1 MRYYDKK
8 LNILCFD
15 AKDLT
20 DLFET
25 PNKKQIWEEL
35 IKRGYSLK
43 KLPSTKAEM
52 VEIISS
58 INIIHDKED
67 VEIFLALYAFLKFYP
82 SDSKICYLLKTN
94 VDPTTINTLELFKKS
109 LKEYDITDF
118 IFMTKEGLIA
128 HQLKGYY
135 GHISLDELFDYIK
148 NVLLKKYANDIGV
161 TNLLF
166 FLNGGGV
173 VSNDLFRKLHERL
186 KTLSIKGTGDI
197 LISYNEE
204 GKVDVINTVYPSLR
218 TSRIPHK
225 NFTEE
230 GSMAG

>member
-8 LNILCFD
+8 LNMLCFD

-20 DLFET
+20 DLFEA

-35 IKRGYSLK
+35 LRRGYSLT
-43 KLPSTKAEM
+43 KLPSSKAEM

-67 VEIFLALYAFLKFYP
+67 IEIFLTLYAFLKFYP
-82 SDSKICYLLKTN
+82 IDTKICYLLKTDT
-94 VDPTTINTLELFKKS
+94 DPAAISTLDLLKKS
-109 LKEYDITDF
+109 LKEYDLTDF

-135 GHISLDELFDYIK
+135 GHISLEEFFEYIK
-148 NVLLKKYANDIGV
+148 KVLLNKYSNDIGA

-166 FLNGGGV
+166 FLNGDGA
-173 VSNDLFRKLHERL
+173 VSNDLFREIHERL
-186 KTLSIKGTGDI
+186 KTLPIKGTGDI
-197 LISYNEE
+197 LISYNEQ
-204 GKVDVINTVYPSLR
+204 GKVDVINTVYPGLR

-225 NFTEE
+225 NFAEE
-230 GSMAG
+230 GIRG